1 MVDAG
6 SDALGAFLGVLDSH
20 TPNPDMDEPVG
31 RMSSFQTLSLIHPQ
45 RHSFIRNVQCSYL
58 SVP

>member
-20 TPNPDMDEPVG
+20 TPNPDMGEHVG
-31 RMSSFQTLSLIHPQ
+31 RMSSFSLIHLQ
-45 RHSFIRNVQCSYL
+45 RHSSIRNV
-58 SVP
+58 